1 MHLIY
6 CNERYLDRNLIIRS
20 NKCER
25 MKGHENFSFRH
36 LCQIIHKSNMY
47 NFETYRSQFLW
58 NLYRITDLF
67 DEGLYCDSY
76 IV

>member
-1 MHLIY
+1 
-6 CNERYLDRNLIIRS
+6 
-20 NKCER
+20 